1 MRFYDRGMNT
11 DRAVSGS
18 FLKMLGIPALLL
30 LGLALA
36 LFFYCDGRVDRT
48 VYERALDRASGAIT
62 VRELEMQLLPVFQKS
77 QRAPHEIVYVARPT
91 GKGICGCAPAM
102 TEVVVVTCDDSG
114 EIVRLDAHE
123 RLGLTARAR

>member
-1 MRFYDRGMNT
+1 MGHYSRGIYT
-11 DRAVSGS
+11 DRSVRGS

-62 VRELEMQLLPVFQKS
+62 VRELEMQLLPAFQKS

-102 TEVVVVTCDDSG
+102 TEEVVVTCDDSG
-114 EIVRLDAHE
+114 QIVGLDAHE
-123 RLGLTARAR
+123 RLGLSSRAR

>member
-1 MRFYDRGMNT
+1 MGYYSRGIYT
-11 DRAVSGS
+11 DRAVRGS

-30 LGLALA
+30 LGLALT

-62 VRELEMQLLPVFQKS
+62 VRELEMQLLPAFQKS
-77 QRAPHEIVYVARPT
+77 QRAPHQIVYVARPT
-91 GKGICGCAPAM
+91 GKGVCGCAPAM

-114 EIVRLDAHE
+114 QIVRLDAHE
-123 RLGLTARAR
+123 RLGLSTRAR